1 MTLTDFRS
9 KKIFWAEPRAFKVK
23 WVANFRISNFLLLP
37 HNFATNQRPHSK
49 FPHPTPRVAYQCP
62 YAKEIRWIGSKMTEL
77 EPFLWRR
84 SKFLKTSL
92 SRRIAIFDVLA
103 EILIS
108 MVRAQFWADWPQF
121 FFCSSIIT
129 YILGWYTALP
139 LNPDFYTFYTLFT
152 DELPEVEHYH
162 PNRQETFQE
171 ENPLIFNVKC

>member
-1 MTLTDFRS
+1 MGLQSRVGS
-9 KKIFWAEPRAFKVK
+9 KFPNFK
-23 WVANFRISNFLLLP
+23 ISNFLLLP
-37 HNFATNQRPHSK
+37 QNLATNQRPHSK

-62 YAKEIRWIGSKMTEL
+62 YAKEIRWIGPKMTEL
-77 EPFLWRR
+77 EPFSWRR

-108 MVRAQFWADWPQF
+108 TVRAQFWADWPQF

-139 LNPDFYTFYTLFT
+139 LNPDFWARKSKIPRGGKYTAPPVLNK
-152 DELPEVEHYH
+152 LARRP
-162 PNRQETFQE
+162 
-171 ENPLIFNVKC
+171 C